1 MKDKNTKE
9 TLADHGLAPKKRFGQ
24 NFLIH
29 QKTSEDIAK
38 SAQIT
43 PDDTIIEVGV
53 GLGALTLPLA
63 QQAKRVIGVEIDRGL
78 VRYHRENN
86 SLPENVTLLHED
98 ILKTDFFALAHKCGG
113 KLKIMANLPYS
124 ISNPFIFKLIENSA
138 IVDWAVIMLQKEVAE
153 RLTAA
158 PSTKAY
164 GIPTVLLG
172 ACAKVSKL
180 MRLKP
185 DQFHPRPKIDSLVI
199 RIDFQEVPEA
209 IADLPDYD
217 TSLYQRVVR
226 TAFAQRRKTLENNIA
241 NGDFFQGIEKKKKKS
256 TATSAILSAGL
267 KPDMRAENLIIA
279 DFVHLTLSIQNLLER

>member
-1 MKDKNTKE
+1 MKDKKTKE

-29 QKTSEDIAK
+29 QRTSEDIAK
-38 SAQIT
+38 AAPID

-63 QQAKRVIGVEIDRGL
+63 QQSKRVIGIEIDRGL
-78 VRYHRENN
+78 VRYHQENN
-86 SLPENVTLLHED
+86 TLPENVVLLHED
-98 ILKTDFFALAHKCGG
+98 ILKTDFSALAQTSGG

-124 ISNPFIFKLIENSA
+124 ISNPFIFKLVENST

-172 ACAKVSKL
+172 ACAKITKL
-180 MRLKP
+180 MRLNP

-199 RIDFQEVPEA
+199 NIDFQETPVA
-209 IADLPDYD
+209 VAGLPDYD
-217 TSLYQRVVR
+217 RTLYQRVVR

-241 NGDFFQGIEKKKKKS
+241 NGNFFRGNEKKKNK
-256 TATSAILSAGL
+256 AAAASAILSAGL
-267 KPDMRAENLIIA
+267 QPDMRAENLDIA
-279 DFVHLTLSIQNLLER
+279 DFVHLTLALQNLLEQ

>member
-1 MKDKNTKE
+1 MKDKKTKE

-29 QKTSEDIAK
+29 QRTSEDIAK
-38 SAQIT
+38 AAQID
-43 PDDTIIEVGV
+43 PDDTLIEVGV

-63 QQAKRVIGVEIDRGL
+63 QQAKRVIGIEIDSGL

-98 ILKTDFFALAHKCGG
+98 ILKTDFSALVHKSGG

-124 ISNPFIFKLIENSA
+124 ISNPFIFKLVENSA

-172 ACAKVSKL
+172 ACARVSKL

-209 IADLPDYD
+209 VANLPDYN
-217 TSLYQRVVR
+217 SALYQRVVR

-241 NGDFFQGIEKKKKKS
+241 NGDFFRGSEKKKNKS
-256 TATSAILSAGL
+256 AATSAILSAGL
-267 KPDMRAENLIIA
+267 QPDMRAENLNIG
-279 DFVHLTLSIQNLLER
+279 DFVHLTLAIQNLLEQ